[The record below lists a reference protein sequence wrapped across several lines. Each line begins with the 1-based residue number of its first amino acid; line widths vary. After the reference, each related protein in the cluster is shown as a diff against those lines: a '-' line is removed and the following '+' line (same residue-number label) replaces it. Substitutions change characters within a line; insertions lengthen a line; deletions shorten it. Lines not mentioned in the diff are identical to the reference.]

1 MIAKKALLVESMEG
15 NKREQQKIEMLKD
28 ASKIFDVGGKDCAFQ
43 KACVDEQ
50 IQLMAEQEQ
59 LRLAYGSNE
68 VAPPSSSVTST
79 IMSILKH
86 GAIDQ
91 RSAHK
96 LNADAERIAKKFKVP
111 EKRLWHVK
119 VRAFSESGQWAV
131 LRNFCDSRAKPPIG
145 IKPFASAVIKGK
157 QGEAEI
163 MHYVGLMQD
172 KADADDRYDLLCEA
186 GLWKKALE
194 EAVKQGD
201 GRKIAHVRSL
211 CNSPD
216 IQRLCDKYI

>member
-15 NKREQQKIEMLKD
+15 NKREKQKVEMLKD

-50 IQLMAEQEQ
+50 IQLMSDQEQ
-59 LRLAYGSNE
+59 LRLAYGSVE

-79 IMSILKH
+79 IMSILKY
-86 GAIDQ
+86 GAVDQ
-91 RSAHK
+91 RSAHR

-145 IKPFASAVIKGK
+145 MKPFALAAIKGY

-163 MHYVGLMQD
+163 MHYIGRMQD
-172 KADADDRYDLLCEA
+172 KTDADDRKPGECLARIFHL
-186 GLWKKALE
+186 G
-194 EAVKQGD
+194 
-201 GRKIAHVRSL
+201 GRQ
-211 CNSPD
+211 ND
-216 IQRLCDKYI
+216 IK